1 MKEKFR
7 LSARDVTTDIKVS
20 LDDFVIPASVFD
32 FPRME
37 VVPSG
42 YYYTEIIDVQPR
54 VTNKGKKCIDVIY
67 DLQGFYEKLGN
78 HTIRLSYPE
87 GSQALQD
94 LYKAMLK
101 AGIPAGSNMS
111 AAIGVTEKIHLVYDQ
126 EDGIGRIH
134 KRVYDPPQEYDSE
147 VDEDCEAASEGEEEQ
162 D

>member
-1 MKEKFR
+1 MKEKIR
-7 LSARDVTTDIKVS
+7 LSARDVAPDIKVS
-20 LDDFVIPASVFD
+20 IDDFVIPANVFD

-67 DLQGFYEKLGN
+67 ELQGFHEKLGD

-134 KRVYDPPQEYDSE
+134 KRVFDPIEKENYD
-147 VDEDCEAASEGEEEQ
+147 DECTEETDVEEEES
-162 D
+162 